1 MRSNVVSQVS
11 LAERL
16 TRKKRVCAQ
25 AYKFRP
31 TRASLYFFFKLMGQ
45 MTRRLPHF
53 FTKTIDDVSSII
65 VQKKGWKNG
74 AFVFST
80 QKITL
85 NLFLT
90 KSTRKHLGTLF
101 NQSLTF
107 KNATKK
113 KPP

>member
-1 MRSNVVSQVS
+1 
-11 LAERL
+11 
-16 TRKKRVCAQ
+16 
-25 AYKFRP
+25 
-31 TRASLYFFFKLMGQ
+31 MGQ

-53 FTKTIDDVSSII
+53 FTKTIDDASSII
-65 VQKKGWKNG
+65 VQKNGWKNG

-113 KPP
+113 NRLKIHNQPKTKNLL